1 MIDKSFNMEKTPGY
15 VIKRLVPVVLLM
27 NLFVALLAWQWLD
40 HSKQQDM
47 DTAST
52 ATRNM
57 THLLEQHLVDVVD
70 RVDLSLLA
78 AAEEAR
84 RQAALG
90 GIKPQ
95 ELNAFLARLK
105 ARLPDVMSMRIADAR
120 GVVKYGN
127 GVTPDT
133 KVNVSDREYFIA
145 QRDNLKAGL
154 VIAKPV
160 LARIDKK
167 WVVIMS
173 RAIHLPNG
181 SFGGVVYVN
190 IALEQLSKSFSVIN
204 VGSNG
209 VVALRDQD
217 FGLVVRYPEPQSIDA
232 SIGNKAASKTFLDL
246 IQSGQTS
253 GSYVAYT
260 PIDGVERI
268 LSFRKPPTL
277 PYYIIV
283 GLSTDDFLVNWHKEV
298 INVSAL
304 LTLFFVV
311 TLLLSWLFYR
321 TWTRLLA
328 TTGALTEQKD
338 TLRIVADYTYDW
350 EYWQGANREILYMT
364 PSCEQITGY
373 PQDEFRVDP
382 DLLESIIHPD
392 DRHLMQKHTINFDSS
407 DAHTVD
413 FRIVR
418 RDGEVRWIAH
428 GCRPVYGQDG
438 QFMGRRIS
446 NRDITERKQ
455 AEDESRTIVQTTA
468 DGFWLISTQAGLI
481 VDTNPA
487 YCNMTG
493 YSREELLGQP
503 IGLTEAEHDEE
514 KIARNIQTL
523 ASGEPLLFETRH
535 RRKDGMLIDVEVSAR
550 FLATRG
556 GVIVAFIRDISG
568 RKRSEQALRTQ
579 QESLNEAQ
587 RIARVGSWELSLANN
602 KLHWSDEIFRIFEV
616 DPERFAASYEAFLE
630 RIHPDDRAKVDAA
643 FSESLKQRTSY
654 EIIHRLSMS
663 DGRIKYVQE
672 RGHSVYDEQ
681 GEALRSLGTV
691 QDITERIQVEM
702 ALRESQEQVKLSDA
716 RFRQMFENMSSGV
729 AVYRA
734 VDDGDDFIFVDINR
748 AVEKIEN
755 VRRAELIGKRV
766 SEAFPSIREMGLL
779 DTFKRVWRSGEPE
792 NYPLSFYADS
802 KISGWR
808 ENFAYRLASGE
819 LVVIYDDVTAHK
831 QAELAL
837 KNSEERLAIAT
848 RAGIIGIWD
857 WDVVNNRLIWD
868 DAMYRL
874 HGINA
879 NDFSGAYEA
888 WARAI
893 HPEDRAQTEEATRVA
908 LRGEKEYS
916 AEFRVVWPD
925 GSIHY
930 LKASS
935 HTEFDSQGQPLRMI
949 GINYDQT
956 EQKIAEIKLREGNLL
971 LNSIID
977 NIPNMIFLKRA
988 SDLRFELFNRAGEVL
1003 LGHARAELIGHN
1015 DYDFFSQAEADFFTA
1030 KDRAT
1035 LEQDGV
1041 VDIPE
1046 ELIETPHGTRILHT
1060 KKLAIRDAQG
1070 LPQHLLGISED
1081 ITERRQMEAALLEK
1095 SAELDRFFSSALD
1108 LLCIA
1113 DTNGYFRK
1121 LNPEWEKVLGYSV
1134 AELEGKKF
1142 LDFVHPDDLEGTL
1155 LAMAELSG
1163 LNTIFNFTNRYRH
1176 KDGSYR
1182 WIEWR
1187 SVPIGDRIYAAARD
1201 ITERRQTSQQIS
1213 ELLEFN
1219 SKIISESTLGIVVYH
1234 SDGECVL
1241 GNEAAAKII
1250 GAKLEQML
1258 AQNFRRIASWEK
1270 SGLKAAA
1277 LHCLETGEA
1286 QHSETHLV
1294 TSYGKDVWIDF
1305 DFVRITRGGE
1315 PHLLLILTDVS
1326 EFKFSEQAI
1335 SAAKVEAE
1343 NANRAKSEFLANMS
1357 HEIRTPMNAIIGLS
1371 DLALGSGE
1379 LAPKLRNYLSKIHSS
1394 SKALLSIINDILD
1407 YSKVEAGRLELDQTE
1422 LCIED
1427 LLENVA
1433 DLFNARADEKGIE
1446 LVLDIAP
1453 GIPQHVIGDPLR
1465 LGQVMN
1471 NLVGN
1476 AVKFTDHGEI
1486 VIRVEQSALKE
1497 GLSTLHFIVRDTG
1510 IGMSAEQV
1518 SRLFQAFTQADS
1530 SITRRFGGTGLGLT
1544 ISKKLVE
1551 RMGGDISVISDPGK
1565 GSTFSFTIT
1574 MPVSTLAHI
1583 ARSPADLRGMRV
1595 LVVDDLDISRQAL
1608 REMLKAWQFDVTEA
1622 ASGQEALALIEQRAT
1637 TPDRAFELVLLDWK
1651 MPGMDGVEVT
1661 RRIRLWA
1668 QCNEKQTLPVVIMV
1682 TAYSKDQLLQEAE
1695 DTHLDAILNKPVT
1708 SSGLFDAIM
1717 EFQGG
1722 HIHPSQE
1729 LQGAADLGAAA
1740 ATIRG
1745 ARILLVED
1753 NDINQLVAKD
1763 FLERM
1768 GLAVTL
1774 AGNGLEALDRLNAA
1788 DFDAVLMDLQM
1799 PEMDGIEATRRIR
1812 QEARWQ
1818 QLPIIAMTAAV
1829 MAEDRAA
1836 CSNAGMNDHVAKPI
1850 LPQELVS
1857 TLLKW
1862 IKPKADAA
1870 QPVGTR
1876 YAPAKSRV
1884 QLPDQLA
1891 GFDLA
1896 EALAR
1901 LGGNAD
1907 LFVELL
1913 KKFAVQFADAPAEL
1927 SALLAAGN
1935 TAAAAAYA
1943 HKIKGAAANLGA
1955 MVLHREIGALEQ
1967 VLKSGVG
1974 QADTAAFKR
1983 AFEQAQERIAQVGA
1997 LTRTVSLAADYDC
2010 EHCDWQRAILLFK
2023 QIRNLVENYEF
2034 VPFEKIAE
2042 LRSAVACRPF
2052 QERLNELEFALD
2064 KTDYDKARDALAR
2077 IACINGHDF
2086 NE

>member
-1 MIDKSFNMEKTPGY
+1 MIDKLITPQRSSSY
-15 VIKRLVPVVLLM
+15 VIKRLTLAVLLM
-27 NLFVALLAWQWLD
+27 NLFVALLAWQWLS

-47 DTAST
+47 DAASI
-52 ATRNM
+52 ATRNLS
-57 THLLEQHLVDVVD
+57 HLLEQHLVDVVD
-70 RVDLSLLA
+70 KIDLSLLA
-78 AAEEAR
+78 AVEEVG
-84 RQAALG
+84 RQNAQG

-95 ELNAFLARLK
+95 ELNDFMGRLK

-120 GVVKYGN
+120 GDVKYGN

-133 KVNVSDREYFIA
+133 RVNVSDREYFIA
-145 QRDNLKAGL
+145 QRDNPQAGL

-173 RAIHLPNG
+173 RAIHTPDG
-181 SFGGVVYVN
+181 AFGGVVYVN
-190 IALEQLSKSFSVIN
+190 ISLEQFSKIFAAIN
-204 VGSNG
+204 VGNHG
-209 VVALRDQD
+209 VVALRDKD
-217 FGLVVRYPEPQSIDA
+217 FGLVVRHPEPQSIDA
-232 SIGNKAASKTFLDL
+232 SIGNKVASAKFLEMT
-246 IQSGQTS
+246 QSGQTD
-253 GSYVAYT
+253 GSYIAYT
-260 PIDGVERI
+260 PIDNIERVI
-268 LSFRKPPTL
+268 SFRKPPTF

-283 GLSTDDFLVNWHKEV
+283 GLSTDDFLVHWHNEV
-298 INVSAL
+298 VNVSAL
-304 LTLFFVV
+304 LTLFLLV

-328 TTGALTEQKD
+328 TTEALTEQKD
-338 TLRIVADYTYDW
+338 ALRIVADYTYDW

-373 PQDEFRVDP
+373 SPTEFMDDT
-382 DLLESIIHPD
+382 DLLENIIHPD
-392 DRHLMQKHTINFDSS
+392 DRHLMQKHTTNFDSN

-438 QFMGRRIS
+438 QFLGRRIS

-468 DGFWLISTQAGLI
+468 DGFWLVSTQTGRI
-481 VDTNPA
+481 VDINLA

-493 YSREELLGQP
+493 YSREELMGQP
-503 IGLTEAEHDEE
+503 IGLTEAEHDQE
-514 KIARNIQTL
+514 KIARNIQAL
-523 ASGEPLLFETRH
+523 MSGEPLLFETRH
-535 RRKDGMLIDVEVSAR
+535 RCKDGMLIDVEVSAR
-550 FLATRG
+550 FLASRG
-556 GVIVAFIRDISG
+556 GVIVAFIRDITG
-568 RKRSEQALRTQ
+568 RKRSEQAMLAQ

-587 RIARVGSWELSLANN
+587 RIARVGSWELNLANN

-616 DPERFAASYEAFLE
+616 DSEQFAASYEAFLE

-643 FSESLKQRTSY
+643 FSESLNQRTPY
-654 EIIHRLSMS
+654 EITHRLSMS

-681 GEALRSLGTV
+681 GAPLRSLGTV
-691 QDITERIQVEM
+691 QDITERIQSEM

-734 VDDGDDFIFVDINR
+734 VDDGDDFVFVDINR

-755 VRRAELIGKRV
+755 VRREDLIGKLV
-766 SEAFPSIREMGLL
+766 TEAFPNIREMGLME
-779 DTFKRVWRSGEPE
+779 TFKRVWQSGEPE

-808 ENFAYRLASGE
+808 ENFAYRLGSGE
-819 LVVIYDDVTAHK
+819 LVVIYDDVTARK

-888 WARAI
+888 WASAI
-893 HPEDRAQTEEATRVA
+893 HPEDRAQTEEASRAA
-908 LRGEKEYS
+908 LRGEKDFNS
-916 AEFRVVWPD
+916 EFRVVWPD

-935 HTEFDSQGQPLRMI
+935 HTEFDEQGIALRMI

-956 EQKIAEIKLREGNLL
+956 EQKQAEMKLRDSNQL

-1015 DYDFFSQAEADFFTA
+1015 DYDFFPNAEADFFTA

-1060 KKLAIRDAQG
+1060 KKLAIKDAQG
-1070 LPQHLLGISED
+1070 RPQHLLGISED
-1081 ITERRQMEAALLEK
+1081 ITERRKMEAALLEK

-1121 LNPEWEKVLGYSV
+1121 LNPEWERVLGYSV
-1134 AELEGKKF
+1134 RELEGKKF
-1142 LDFVHPDDLEGTL
+1142 LHYVHPDDLEGTL
-1155 LAMAELSG
+1155 LAMTELSG
-1163 LNTIFNFTNRYRH
+1163 QSPILNFTNRYRH

-1187 SVPIGDRIYAAARD
+1187 SVSVGERVYAAARD
-1201 ITERRQTSQQIS
+1201 ITERRLASQQIA

-1219 SKIISESTLGIVVYH
+1219 SKIISESTLGIVVYRA
-1234 SDGECVL
+1234 DGECVL

-1250 GAKLEQML
+1250 GATMEQML

-1277 LHCLETGEA
+1277 LRCLETGEA
-1286 QHSETHLV
+1286 QHSETHVV

-1335 SAAKVEAE
+1335 SAAKEDAE

-1422 LCIED
+1422 LSIED

-1433 DLFNARADEKGIE
+1433 DLFSARADEKGIE

-1453 GIPQHVIGDPLR
+1453 DIPEHVIGDPLR

-1486 VIRVEQSALKE
+1486 VIRIEQLALQN
-1497 GLSTLHFIVRDTG
+1497 GLSTLRFSVRDTG
-1510 IGMSAEQV
+1510 IGMSPEQV

-1551 RMGGDISVISDPGK
+1551 RMGGEISVTSELGS

-1574 MPVSTLAHI
+1574 IPVSTLAHI
-1583 ARSPADLRGMRV
+1583 ARSPAELRGMRV

-1622 ASGQEALALIEQRAT
+1622 ASGQEALALIEQRAA
-1637 TPDRAFELVLLDWK
+1637 TPELAFELVLLDWK
-1651 MPGMDGVEVT
+1651 MPGMDGVEVI

-1668 QCNEKQTLPVVIMV
+1668 QHSEKQGLPVVIMV
-1682 TAYSKDQLLQEAE
+1682 TAYSKDQLLLEAQ
-1695 DTHLDAILNKPVT
+1695 DIHLDAILNKPVT
-1708 SSGLFDAIM
+1708 SSGLFDTIM
-1717 EFQGG
+1717 EFQSG
-1722 HIHPSQE
+1722 HAHPNQE
-1729 LQGAADLGAAA
+1729 LQVTADLGAAA

-1763 FLERM
+1763 LLERM
-1768 GLAVTL
+1768 ELDVTL
-1774 AGNGLEALDRLNAA
+1774 AGNGREALDRLNDA

-1818 QLPIIAMTAAV
+1818 QLPVIAMTAAV

-1850 LPQELVS
+1850 LPQELVA

-1862 IKPKADAA
+1862 IKPKAGGA
-1870 QPVGTR
+1870 QPAGTR
-1876 YAPAKSRV
+1876 YVPVRAAI

-1891 GFDLA
+1891 GFDLSD
-1896 EALAR
+1896 ALAR
-1901 LGGNAD
+1901 LGGNAE
-1907 LFVELL
+1907 LFLELL

-1935 TAAAAAYA
+1935 AADAAAYA

-1955 MVLHREIGALEQ
+1955 VALHRETSALEQ
-1967 VLKSGVG
+1967 MLKSGTG
-1974 QADTAAFKR
+1974 KIDTTAFGL
-1983 AFEQAQERIAQVGA
+1983 AFEQALESIVKTSA
-1997 LTRTVSLAADYDC
+1997 LVSESPLETEYDC
-2010 EHCDWQRAILLFK
+2010 EHCDWQRATVLFK
-2023 QIRNLVENYEF
+2023 QIRSLVENYEF

-2052 QERLNELEFALD
+2052 HERLNELEFALD

-2077 IACINGHDF
+2077 IACIKNHDF
-2086 NE
+2086 NG